1 MPSRVDGSGPLS
13 LSPAPSP
20 TSSTSS
26 TSSFDALLRA
36 EEPEPLLPPPPMTAH
51 RVIYGRNVIQVPLK
65 QPETDEYVNLV
76 LSQLEFDAMAVHVP
90 QFEELPPE
98 ELLGRI
104 SQLLK
109 EQESK
114 RRTRLGSSG
123 SIAANEQPAGAA
135 AASDSLAAFQG
146 RLLELEYERKRLH
159 TKLKGSKALQI
170 NLVDEN
176 TALRVQ
182 LDQAEQQAVDTEEL
196 LQENELLRYQTLHL
210 GADVARWKN
219 VAVTAAHELG
229 ELKRELTALKEQ
241 VADDRDEA
249 ALTVEDAMAMVLE
262 DVARR
267 EQVLQQSYLAEKRE
281 REAMAEKYYELSGRI
296 RVFCRLRPGNE
307 SEEELKSS
315 ALVMPRPNNL
325 LVASSG
331 KEFAFD
337 QVFGPHS
344 TQAQV
349 YAQIEPLIASFA
361 DGYNACIMAYGQTGS
376 GKTHT
381 MVGND
386 HGPLEHRA
394 NGLTVHANA
403 GMIPRALQ
411 QVFAMVKK
419 RQMTYL
425 DSLRVSMV
433 EIYNDQILDLLHE
446 GSAGGGKNA
455 VAKNETDITAREVSG
470 YAQVDAVMR
479 DGNAN
484 RNIAATKMNLE
495 SSRSHA
501 LVFLHLESQHRET
514 REVRTST
521 LCLVDLAGSER
532 ISRSQVE
539 GDRLRETQHINKSL
553 AALGDVVYALQ
564 HKAKHTPYRNSKL
577 TYMLREMLSGQA
589 KTLLMLQLSPDTADV
604 EETTCSLQ
612 FGARVSQVQMGAVK
626 PSVESGALFSLQEDN
641 RALEAKTL
649 AMEAHLNDLQ
659 RQCQHQ
665 GDELREAQ
673 SSKETLERQLWLLG
687 GRQRG
692 GKAAD
697 ELEHDK
703 FTPVDR
709 SPSPSRPP
717 SPTPSAKSSR
727 SVSSTTSARSARS
740 ARSVRSAQSTAS
752 SSQRPTARRSQVS
765 SSRLSGTPRTPTT
778 SDSSTPSSVGS
789 RLRRPEPM
797 LEREE
802 RRKSLSATSRDR
814 VVDPDLRRKSLSA
827 AGASRFVDQDTRRKS
842 LSTLQTRS
850 MSGLATPRSLRTK
863 EAPSSEGRVPLHPPS
878 RTRPAGSPTAP
889 ASARQS
895 TSASRLSRPRS
906 AKASGSS
913 TPPASSPPS
922 VASTESKPSRT
933 LHRAASTPSRTPPR
947 NPSRTPTRTPT
958 RAAAATPKTGSETR
972 GTSLNSTRSP
982 PLSAPGASARRALVS
997 SHSGFGW
1004 K

>member
-1 MPSRVDGSGPLS
+1 MSLRVDEASGPLS

-26 TSSFDALLRA
+26 TSSLDALLAA
-36 EEPEPLLPPPPMTAH
+36 EDLNPLPPPPQITAH
-51 RVIYGRNVIQVPLK
+51 RVIFGRNVIQVPLK
-65 QPETDEYVNLV
+65 QAETTEYVNLV
-76 LSQLEFDAMAVHVP
+76 LSQLEFDVMAVHVP
-90 QFEELPPE
+90 QYEELPPE
-98 ELLGRI
+98 ELLERI
-104 SQLLK
+104 TQLLK
-109 EQESK
+109 EQETKK
-114 RRTRLGSSG
+114 RQRLGSSS
-123 SIAANEQPAGAA
+123 SITSNDQT
-135 AASDSLAAFQG
+135 DSLAAFQG
-146 RLLELEYERKRLH
+146 RLLELEYERKRLQ
-159 TKLKGSKALQI
+159 TKVKGAKALQI
-170 NLVDEN
+170 NLTEEN

-182 LDQAEQQAVDTEEL
+182 LEQAEQQAVDIEEL

-210 GADVARWKN
+210 GSDVAKWEN
-219 VAVTAAHELG
+219 VAIKAVQELRTLKQ
-229 ELKRELTALKEQ
+229 ELIALKKQ
-241 VADDRDEA
+241 VQGDRDET
-249 ALTVEDAMAMVLE
+249 ALTVEDAMAMLVE
-262 DVARR
+262 DVNRR

-281 REAMAEKYYELSGRI
+281 REVMAEKYYELSGRI
-296 RVFCRLRPGNE
+296 RVFCRLRPGKDT
-307 SEEELKSS
+307 EEDVQTP

-337 QVFGPHS
+337 QMFGPHS
-344 TQAQV
+344 TQAEVYTQV
-349 YAQIEPLIASFA
+349 EPLVSSFT

-381 MVGND
+381 MVGNEQ
-386 HGPLEHRA
+386 GALEHRA
-394 NGLTVHANA
+394 NGLTVHSSA

-411 QVFAMVKK
+411 HVFVMVKK
-419 RQMTYL
+419 RQMTYV

-446 GSAGGGKNA
+446 DSTRGGKNA
-455 VAKNETDITAREVSG
+455 VAKSETDITAREVNG

-539 GDRLRETQHINKSL
+539 GERLRETQHINKSL

-577 TYMLREMLSGQA
+577 TYMLRDMLSGQA
-589 KTLLMLQLSPDTADV
+589 KTLLMLQLSPDAADV

-626 PSVESGALFSLQEDN
+626 PSVQSGALFKLQEDN
-641 RALEAKTL
+641 RALATKTQ
-649 AMEAHLNDLQ
+649 AMEAQLNELQ
-659 RQCQHQ
+659 RRCQQQ
-665 GDELREAQ
+665 GDELHEAH
-673 SSKETLERQLWLLG
+673 SSKEAIERQLWLLG

-692 GKAAD
+692 GKASD
-697 ELEHDK
+697 ELEQGDY
-703 FTPVDR
+703 TPEAR

-727 SVSSTTSARSARS
+727 SVSSATSARSARPM
-740 ARSVRSAQSTAS
+740 RSVQSTTT
-752 SSQRPTARRSQVS
+752 SSQRPTTRRSQTTS
-765 SSRLSGTPRTPTT
+765 TSRVSGTPRTGTASGSLTPT
-778 SDSSTPSSVGS
+778 PVS
-789 RLRRPEPM
+789 RLRRPESM
-797 LEREE
+797 VEREE
-802 RRKSLSATSRDR
+802 RRKSLSAASRDR
-814 VVDPDLRRKSLSA
+814 IVDPDLRRKSLSA
-827 AGASRFVDQDTRRKS
+827 SSASRIADQDNRRNS

-863 EAPSSEGRVPLHPPS
+863 EAASPESRVPLHPPS
-878 RTRPAGSPTAP
+878 RTPPAP
-889 ASARQS
+889 ARQS
-895 TSASRLSRPRS
+895 APAGRLSRQRS
-906 AKASGSS
+906 AKAVGSS
-913 TPPASSPPS
+913 TPPASSPS
-922 VASTESKPSRT
+922 SNSSTENKPART
-933 LHRAASTPSRTPPR
+933 LHRAASTPSRAS
-947 NPSRTPTRTPT
+947 SRTPTRTSARTSATDERRSSLNKT
-958 RAAAATPKTGSETR
+958 RSAPSSTP
-972 GTSLNSTRSP
+972 GTS
-982 PLSAPGASARRALVS
+982 RRALTS
-997 SHSGFGW
+997 SQSGFGW

>member
-1 MPSRVDGSGPLS
+1 
-13 LSPAPSP
+13 
-20 TSSTSS
+20 
-26 TSSFDALLRA
+26 
-36 EEPEPLLPPPPMTAH
+36 
-51 RVIYGRNVIQVPLK
+51 
-65 QPETDEYVNLV
+65 
-76 LSQLEFDAMAVHVP
+76 MAVHVP
-90 QFEELPPE
+90 QYEELPPE
-98 ELLGRI
+98 ELLERI
-104 SQLLK
+104 TQLLK
-109 EQESK
+109 DQESK
-114 RRTRLGSSG
+114 KGQRSGSSS
-123 SIAANEQPAGAA
+123 SITSNETPAAG
-135 AASDSLAAFQG
+135 SDSIAAFQG

-170 NLVDEN
+170 SLTEEN
-176 TALRVQ
+176 TTLRVQ
-182 LDQAEQQAVDTEEL
+182 LDQAEQQAVDIEGL

-210 GADVARWKN
+210 GGDVAKWKN
-219 VAVTAAHELG
+219 VVVKVVNEL
-229 ELKRELTALKEQ
+229 RALKQELMALKMQ
-241 VADDRDEA
+241 MKDNRDEMS
-249 ALTVEDAMAMVLE
+249 LTVEDAMAMVVE
-262 DVARR
+262 DVNKR
-267 EQVLQQSYLAEKRE
+267 EKVLQQSYLAEKRE
-281 REAMAEKYYELSGRI
+281 REVMAEKYYELSGRI
-296 RVFCRLRPGNE
+296 RVFCRLRPGKG
-307 SEEELKSS
+307 SEEEAKTP

-344 TQAQV
+344 TQADV
-349 YAQIEPLIASFA
+349 YMQIEPLLASFT

-386 HGPLEHRA
+386 QGPLEHRA

-411 QVFAMVKK
+411 QVFSMVKK
-419 RQMTYL
+419 RQMTYV

-433 EIYNDQILDLLHE
+433 EIYNDQILDLLQ
-446 GSAGGGKNA
+446 GGKNA
-455 VAKNETDITAREVSG
+455 VAKNETDIIEREVSG
-470 YAQVDAVMR
+470 YPQVDAVMR

-501 LVFLHLESQHRET
+501 LVFLHLESRHRET
-514 REVRTST
+514 HEVRTST

-577 TYMLREMLSGQA
+577 TYMLRDMLSGQA
-589 KTLLMLQLSPDTADV
+589 KTLLMLQLSPDPEDV

-626 PSVESGALFSLQEDN
+626 PSVESGTLFKLQEYN
-641 RALEAKTL
+641 QALEAKTL
-649 AMEAHLNDLQ
+649 AMEAQLNALQ
-659 RQCQHQ
+659 QEYQQQ
-665 GDELREAQ
+665 GDELRGAQ
-673 SSKETLERQLWLLG
+673 SSKETVERQLWLLG
-687 GRQRG
+687 GRQRQ

-697 ELEHDK
+697 ELDHDG
-703 FTPVDR
+703 FTPEDC
-709 SPSPSRPP
+709 SLSPSRPP

-740 ARSVRSAQSTAS
+740 GRSVRSGQTPT
-752 SSQRPTARRSQVS
+752 SQRPTARRSQVPS
-765 SSRLSGTPRTPTT
+765 SSRPSGTSRPSDVNGPGT
-778 SDSSTPSSVGS
+778 SSSTVS
-789 RLRRPEPM
+789 RLRRPESM
-797 LEREE
+797 SEREE
-802 RRKSLSATSRDR
+802 RRKSLSAASRDR

-827 AGASRFVDQDTRRKS
+827 TGASRIVDQDSRRKS

-850 MSGLATPRSLRTK
+850 MSGLATPRSRTK
-863 EAPSSEGRVPLHPPS
+863 EAPLSEGRVPLHPPA
-878 RTRPAGSPTAP
+878 RRPAGSPSAP

-895 TSASRLSRPRS
+895 ASASRLSRPRS
-906 AKASGSS
+906 AKALGSS
-913 TPPASSPPS
+913 TPPASSPSS
-922 VASTESKPSRT
+922 VSSTESKSSRT
-933 LHRAASTPSRTPPR
+933 LHPRTPS
-947 NPSRTPTRTPT
+947 RTPT
-958 RAAAATPKTGSETR
+958 RAAASTTKTEMRRS
-972 GTSLNSTRSP
+972 SLNTRSSSSSTP
-982 PLSAPGASARRALVS
+982 SPARRAAS

>member
-1 MPSRVDGSGPLS
+1 MPSSVEASGPLS
-13 LSPAPSP
+13 LSPAPSS

-26 TSSFDALLRA
+26 TSSLDALLAA
-36 EEPEPLLPPPPMTAH
+36 EDPNPLLPPPQMTAH
-51 RVIYGRNVIQVPLK
+51 RVIFGRNVIQVPLK
-65 QPETDEYVNLV
+65 QAATNEYVNLV

-90 QFEELPPE
+90 QYEELPPE
-98 ELLGRI
+98 ELLERI
-104 SQLLK
+104 TQLLK
-109 EQESK
+109 EQETRK
-114 RRTRLGSSG
+114 RQRLGSSSSVG
-123 SIAANEQPAGAA
+123 GEQPSAA
-135 AASDSLAAFQG
+135 AGDSLAAFQS

-159 TKLKGSKALQI
+159 TKLKGAKALQI
-170 NLVDEN
+170 SLTEEN

-182 LDQAEQQAVDTEEL
+182 LEQAEQQAVDVEEI

-210 GADVARWKN
+210 GGDVSKWKN
-219 VAVTAAHELG
+219 VAMQTLQQ
-229 ELKRELTALKEQ
+229 LRALKQELVMVKQQ
-241 VADDRDEA
+241 VKDDSDEA
-249 ALTVEDAMAMVLE
+249 ALTVEDAMAMVVE
-262 DVARR
+262 DANRR
-267 EQVLQQSYLAEKRE
+267 EQVLQQSYLAEKKE
-281 REAMAEKYYELSGRI
+281 RETMAEKYYEL
-296 RVFCRLRPGNE
+296 
-307 SEEELKSS
+307 
-315 ALVMPRPNNL
+315 
-325 LVASSG
+325 SG

-337 QVFGPHS
+337 QVFGPQS
-344 TQAQV
+344 TQADV
-349 YAQIEPLIASFA
+349 YAQIEPLVVSFT

-386 HGPLEHRA
+386 QGALEHRA

-403 GMIPRALQ
+403 GVIPRALQ
-411 QVFAMVKK
+411 QVFSMVNK

-425 DSLRVSMV
+425 DTLRVSMV

-446 GSAGGGKNA
+446 DSCGAGKNA
-455 VAKNETDITAREVSG
+455 VAKNETDITARDVNS

-501 LVFLHLESQHRET
+501 LVFLHLDSQHRET
-514 REVRTST
+514 REMRTST

-577 TYMLREMLSGQA
+577 TYMLRDMLSGQA
-589 KTLLMLQLSPDTADV
+589 KTLMMLQLSPDTADM

-612 FGARVSQVQMGAVK
+612 FGARVSQVQMGAVR
-626 PSVESGALFSLQEDN
+626 PSVESGALFKLQEEN

-649 AMEAHLNDLQ
+649 AMETQVNDLQ
-659 RQCQHQ
+659 RQCQQQ

-673 SSKETLERQLWLLG
+673 SSKEALERQLWLLG

-692 GKAAD
+692 DKAPAELDHD
-697 ELEHDK
+697 ELPPE
-703 FTPVDR
+703 DR

-727 SVSSTTSARSARS
+727 SASSATSARSARS
-740 ARSVRSAQSTAS
+740 GRVRSAQPAAST
-752 SSQRPTARRSQVS
+752 SQRSTVRRPQVAAS
-765 SSRLSGTPRTPTT
+765 PRGSGATRTQAPATPT
-778 SDSSTPSSVGS
+778 SAVS
-789 RLRRPEPM
+789 RLRRPESM

-802 RRKSLSATSRDR
+802 RRKSLSATYRDK
-814 VVDPDLRRKSLSA
+814 VVAPEVRRKSLSA
-827 AGASRFVDQDTRRKS
+827 TTASRLVDNDSRRKS

-850 MSGLATPRSLRTK
+850 MSGLATPRSTRTK
-863 EAPSSEGRVPLHPPS
+863 EAPTSEGRVPLHPPS
-878 RTRPAGSPTAP
+878 RTRPAGSPATP
-889 ASARQS
+889 ASARQRA
-895 TSASRLSRPRS
+895 SASRLTRPQSDR
-906 AKASGSS
+906 AVGSS
-913 TPPASSPPS
+913 TPPASSPSS
-922 VASTESKPSRT
+922 VSSTDSRASRV
-933 LHRAASTPSRTPPR
+933 LNRAASTPSRTP
-947 NPSRTPTRTPT
+947 SRSATRS
-958 RAAAATPKTGSETR
+958 AVGTPKTSGDTR
-972 GTSLNSTRSP
+972 RSSLTSTRTAPSSP
-982 PLSAPGASARRALVS
+982 PGASARRSMAS

>member
-1 MPSRVDGSGPLS
+1 MSSRVDAFLGATGPLS

-26 TSSFDALLRA
+26 TSSLDALLAA
-36 EEPEPLLPPPPMTAH
+36 EDPNPLLPPPQMTAH
-51 RVIYGRNVIQVPLK
+51 RVIFGRNVIQVPLK
-65 QPETDEYVNLV
+65 QSQTHEYVNLV

-90 QFEELPPE
+90 QYEEFPPE
-98 ELLGRI
+98 EILERI
-104 SQLLK
+104 TQLLK
-109 EQESK
+109 EQEGKK
-114 RRTRLGSSG
+114 RQRLGSSS
-123 SIAANEQPAGAA
+123 SITSTDQT
-135 AASDSLAAFQG
+135 DSIAAFQG

-159 TKLKGSKALQI
+159 TKLKGAKALQI
-170 NLVDEN
+170 NLTEEN

-182 LDQAEQQAVDTEEL
+182 LEQAEQQAIDIEEL
-196 LQENELLRYQTLHL
+196 FQENELLRYQTLHL
-210 GADVARWKN
+210 GSDVAKWKN
-219 VAVTAAHELG
+219 VAMKTVQELRTLKQ
-229 ELKRELTALKEQ
+229 ELIALKDQ
-241 VADDRDEA
+241 VKNDRDEI
-249 ALTVEDAMAMVLE
+249 ALTVEDAMAMIVE
-262 DVARR
+262 DVSRR

-281 REAMAEKYYELSGRI
+281 REVMAEKYYELSGRI
-296 RVFCRLRPGNE
+296 RVFCRLRPAKE
-307 SEEELKSS
+307 IEDEAKTP
-315 ALVMPRPNNL
+315 ALVMPRLNNL

-344 TQAQV
+344 TQAEVYTQV
-349 YAQIEPLIASFA
+349 EPLVSSFT

-381 MVGND
+381 MVGNER
-386 HGPLEHRA
+386 GPLEHRA
-394 NGLTVHANA
+394 NGLTVHTNA

-411 QVFAMVKK
+411 QVFAIVKK
-419 RQMTYL
+419 RQMTYV

-446 GSAGGGKNA
+446 GSTGGGKNA
-455 VAKNETDITAREVSG
+455 VAKSETDITAREVSG

-539 GDRLRETQHINKSL
+539 GERLRETQHINKSL

-577 TYMLREMLSGQA
+577 TYMLRDMLSGQA

-626 PSVESGALFSLQEDN
+626 PSVESGALFKLQEEN
-641 RALEAKTL
+641 RAFEAKTQ
-649 AMEAHLNDLQ
+649 AMETQLNALQ
-659 RQCQHQ
+659 RQCEQQ
-665 GDELREAQ
+665 GDELHEAH
-673 SSKETLERQLWLLG
+673 SSKEALERQLWLLG

-692 GKAAD
+692 GKASD
-697 ELEHDK
+697 ELEQDE
-703 FTPVDR
+703 FSPEAR

-740 ARSVRSAQSTAS
+740 MRSVRSAQSTTA

-765 SSRLSGTPRTPTT
+765 SSSRLSGTPRT
-778 SDSSTPSSVGS
+778 SSTSGPATSPMS
-789 RLRRPEPM
+789 RLRRPESM
-797 LEREE
+797 VEREE
-802 RRKSLSATSRDR
+802 RRKSLSAASRDR

-827 AGASRFVDQDTRRKS
+827 TSASRIANQDNRRNS
-842 LSTLQTRS
+842 LSTLQTRL

-863 EAPSSEGRVPLHPPS
+863 EASSPESRVPLHPPA
-878 RTRPAGSPTAP
+878 RTRSAGSPAP
-889 ASARQS
+889 ARQGV
-895 TSASRLSRPRS
+895 SASRLSRARS
-906 AKASGSS
+906 AKALGSS
-913 TPPASSPPS
+913 TPPASSPS
-922 VASTESKPSRT
+922 SNSSTDSKPART
-933 LHRAASTPSRTPPR
+933 LHRAASTPSRA
-947 NPSRTPTRTPT
+947 PSRTPTRTST
-958 RAAAATPKTGSETR
+958 RAPAATSKTDSDSR
-972 GTSLNSTRSP
+972 RSSLNNTRSSP
-982 PLSAPGASARRALVS
+982 SSTPGTSARRPLAKS
-997 SHSGFGW
+997 QSGFGW